1 MATRPF
7 FRKSNSAAAPRKGV
21 RNVMCGTVMEHARSM
36 LATDSMASV
45 LDVLTKH
52 DWDHVFI
59 VDVDGAPMGRI
70 HAVDLLKMVAKKT
83 VNRDIAWMHSIP
95 AQQVLT
101 HPCLLYTSPSPRD

>member
-21 RNVMCGTVMEHARSM
+21 RNVMCGTVMEHACSL

-59 VDVDGAPMGRI
+59 VDGDGAHGSNPCR
-70 HAVDLLKMVAKKT
+70 
-83 VNRDIAWMHSIP
+83 RP
-95 AQQVLT
+95 AQDGCKR
-101 HPCLLYTSPSPRD
+101 P